1 MIVMMGSQKY
11 LLTLLS
17 RGYPL
22 LPEEKHHA
30 DHLRSPTLQNL
41 FSRIS
46 AICKLEQDRDTV
58 EGPPCWTFDT
68 SSCRGINVY

>member
-1 MIVMMGSQKY
+1 MSSVTSFSSNMIVMMGSERY

-46 AICKLEQDRDTV
+46 AICKLEQRL
-58 EGPPCWTFDT
+58 GYRGG
-68 SSCRGINVY
+68 SSLLDF